1 MLRDQKELINHMIC
15 SEKELRT
22 SRSYELDLLR
32 AAATVSMIL
41 CHCAIRLGEHL
52 PGYEQDIR
60 YLIGDVVLGDYLA
73 VAHAFMFAMGV
84 GVVYSRRKSPAEL
97 FRRGI
102 RLYILGFIL
111 NFLRYGIYA
120 LADGL
125 LSGEFIEE
133 TVYALVVQ
141 DIFHFAG
148 LALIVTGLFRQLR
161 LKAAHVFL
169 IGVALSALGGPLA
182 FVFQG
187 SAVANYF
194 LGHFLVTTEDDS
206 CFAFLNWYVFVASG
220 ILFGTVLRRTADPDR
235 FYRTLLRVA
244 CPVMLLYLV
253 LTVVFRPLFLTKN
266 GWYYAASLPEAA
278 GLLSIDLTLLGAFRF
293 LLKRTGAPRLT
304 VFFEMSRNVTLIYCI
319 HWCILGFVESVF
331 CYLLGVVF
339 PWSVIYLFGAV
350 LTVLSVWLAKLWAD
364 RRQEKTSGKKRG
376 GCL

>member
-1 MLRDQKELINHMIC
+1 MRRDQKELIDHMIS

-60 YLIGDVVLGDYLA
+60 YLIGDIVLGDYLA

-84 GVVYSRRKSPAEL
+84 GVVYSRRNSPAEL
-97 FRRGI
+97 IRRGV
-102 RLYILGFIL
+102 RLYILGFVL

-125 LSGEFIEE
+125 LSGEFMEE

-148 LALIVTGLFRQLR
+148 LALIVTGLFRQLK
-161 LKAAHVFL
+161 LKAAHIFL
-169 IGVALSALGGPLA
+169 IGLALSALGGPLA

-187 SAVANYF
+187 SAAADYF

-220 ILFGTVLRRTADPDR
+220 ILFGTLLRRTEDPDR
-235 FYRTLLRVA
+235 FYRTLLRAA

-253 LTVVFRPLFLTKN
+253 LTAVH
-266 GWYYAASLPEAA
+266 
-278 GLLSIDLTLLGAFRF
+278 F
-293 LLKRTGAPRLT
+293 LLKKTDAQRLT

-319 HWCILGFVESVF
+319 HWCILGSVESVF

-339 PWSVIYLFGAV
+339 PWPVIYLFGAV
-350 LTVLSVWLAKLWAD
+350 LTILSVWLAKRWAD